1 MISLLSPGTMLQNRY
16 LIQRVLGQGG
26 MGAVYLALDY
36 RLGQNPIAVKEN
48 LDTSPQAQ
56 VQFQHEANVLA
67 NLGHPNLP
75 KVFDHFVEP
84 SGRQYLVM
92 EYVAGDDLDTL
103 VQQRDALP
111 EAQVLA
117 WADALLDAL
126 SYLHSQPQPVIHR
139 DIKPANIKLTPDGKI
154 KLVDFGLVKLYDTT
168 NPYTKTIV
176 HNVGSPQY
184 APPEQFNPTGH
195 TDARSDLYALGA
207 TLYHLLTGQAPATAT
222 DRVINPQVFCMPRH
236 INATIAPTTEA
247 AIMRAMELPIN
258 NRFQTAAEMRQALQ
272 GVLPPSPPRS
282 VLHPVPRQGLPA
294 WSLWLAGAI
303 IVGLVIVLLLTLN
316 KQIPTQT
323 VVTVVATAPIVRVVT
338 SAPVVA
344 GTLAPTLAPMPNFT
358 PVPTN
363 KPTDVSETALGIGS
377 TRVSEKDSMVQ
388 VCVPAGEFS
397 MGSSDGDKYA
407 GGDEKPQHT
416 VYLDAFW
423 IDRTEVINAMFKRFV
438 AATGYRTEAE
448 KSGIGRVFNGEEW
461 IETTGADWQ
470 HPGGPTTNILGLD
483 NYPVL
488 QVSWNDAQA
497 YCQWAG
503 RKLPTEAQW
512 EKAARGIDGQIYP
525 WGNQM
530 ATCDFAVMNDGTGNG
545 CGKGSVAWPVGSR
558 PQGASPYG
566 AWDMAGNLWEWVA
579 DWYDKSYYASSPSK
593 NPPGP
598 SSGQSRVLRGGGWNN
613 FAPYVRVTNR
623 LAVEPYYRDDNNG
636 FRCASLN

>member
-1 MISLLSPGTMLQNRY
+1 MISLLQPGTWLQGRY

-26 MGAVYLALDY
+26 MGAVYLALDT
-36 RLGQNPIAVKEN
+36 RLGQAPVAVKEN
-48 LDTSPQAQ
+48 FDASPQAQ
-56 VQFQHEANVLA
+56 AQFQREAIALA
-67 NLGHPNLP
+67 QLSHPNLP
-75 KVFDHFVEP
+75 RVTDHFIEP
-84 SGRQYLVM
+84 TGRQYLVM
-92 EYVAGDDLDTL
+92 EYIAGEDLETL
-103 VQQRDALP
+103 VQQGGALP

-117 WADALLDAL
+117 WADQLLDAL
-126 SYLHSQPQPVIHR
+126 AYLHSRPQPVIHR
-139 DIKPANIKLTPDGKI
+139 DIKPANIKLTPGGQV
-154 KLVDFGLVKLYDTT
+154 KLVDFGLVKFYDPA
-168 NPYTKTIV
+168 NPHTATLV
-176 HNVGSPQY
+176 HGMGSPQY
-184 APPEQFNPTGH
+184 APPEQFNPAGH
-195 TDARSDLYALGA
+195 TDARSDIYSLGA

-222 DRVINPQVFCMPRH
+222 DRVVNPQALLPPRR
-236 INATIAPTTEA
+236 INAAIAPATEVT
-247 AIMRAMELPIN
+247 ILRAMELPIN
-258 NRFQTAAEMRQALQ
+258 NRFQTASGMRQALQ
-272 GVLPPSPPRS
+272 GVLPPSTPRS
-282 VLHPVPRQGLPA
+282 VRHPMPRQGLPA

-323 VVTVVATAPIVRVVT
+323 VVTVVATAPIIHAVT

-344 GTLAPTLAPMPNFT
+344 STLGPTLAPMPNF
-358 PVPTN
+358 PPIPTN
-363 KPTDVSETALGIGS
+363 KPTDVSETTLGTGS

-388 VCVPAGEFS
+388 VYVPAGEFS
-397 MGSSDGDKYA
+397 MGSSESDKSA
-407 GGDEKPQHT
+407 GEDEKPQHT

-461 IETTGADWQ
+461 IETPGADWQ
-470 HPGGPTTNILGLD
+470 HPGGPATNILGLD

-497 YCQWAG
+497 YCQWTG

-512 EKAARGIDGQIYP
+512 EKAARGRDGRIYP

-530 ATCDFAVMNDGTGNG
+530 ASCNYAVMNDGAGNG
-545 CGKGSVAWPVGSR
+545 CGKGSVAWPVGSK
-558 PQGASPYG
+558 PKGASPYG

-598 SSGQSRVLRGGGWNN
+598 SPGQSRVLRGGGWNN
-613 FAPYVRVTNR
+613 FALYVRVTNR
-623 LAVEPYYRDDNNG
+623 LAVEPIYRDDNNG
-636 FRCASLN
+636 FRCVSPN